1 LRRLLRGLVV
11 VARTDGR
18 CERHRHHRGFGLA
31 LLLMSPYRLLR
42 MPFML
47 FVEFFRCTPAIVQI
61 VWIFYCV
68 PMLFDVFLDPITMG
82 VLALGLN
89 LTAFNA
95 EAYRASIQAVPKEQI
110 DAGIALGLNPWQ
122 RILHIVFPTA
132 FRASVPV
139 LLTNGIVIFQ
149 QSALVAIV
157 AIADLM
163 YEAQVAGDG
172 NLSPDRD
179 LHRRRSH
186 LFRGVVPRHPDRR
199 PAGAPPPTARK
210 LGGQMSLDFS
220 VLARFEHALLLG
232 LMTTLELTVV
242 CILLGCTLGFL
253 LASHERRAAPSFA

>member
-1 LRRLLRGLVV
+1 MNYTFDFNSISFAPLLRGLVV
-11 VARTDGR
+11 SLELTVAANIIGVIA
-18 CERHRHHRGFGLA
+18 GFGLA

-82 VLALGLN
+82 VMALGLN

-95 EAYRASIQAVPKEQI
+95 EAYRASVQAVPREQL

-122 RILHIVFPTA
+122 RVLYIVFPTA

-163 YEAQVAGDG
+163 YEAKSLATETYRPIETFTVVALIYFAVSFPVTQIVGF
-172 NLSPDRD
+172 LE
-179 LHRRRSH
+179 RRR
-186 LFRGVVPRHPDRR
+186 
-199 PAGAPPPTARK
+199 
-210 LGGQMSLDFS
+210 QMLSS
-220 VLARFEHALLLG
+220 
-232 LMTTLELTVV
+232 
-242 CILLGCTLGFL
+242 
-253 LASHERRAAPSFA
+253 

>member
-1 LRRLLRGLVV
+1 MNYTFDFNSITFAPLLRGLVV
-11 VARTDGR
+11 SLELTAAANVIGIVA
-18 CERHRHHRGFGLA
+18 GFGLA

-122 RILHIVFPTA
+122 RVLHIVFPTA
-132 FRASVPV
+132 FRASIPV

-149 QSALVAIV
+149 QSSLVAIV

-163 YEAQVAGDG
+163 YEGKSLATETYRPIETFTVVALIYFAVSFPITQIVG
-172 NLSPDRD
+172 L
-179 LHRRRSH
+179 LERRR
-186 LFRGVVPRHPDRR
+186 
-199 PAGAPPPTARK
+199 
-210 LGGQMSLDFS
+210 QQ
-220 VLARFEHALLLG
+220 
-232 LMTTLELTVV
+232 LT
-242 CILLGCTLGFL
+242 
-253 LASHERRAAPSFA
+253 S